1 MSVAARYSTSA
12 LLFGSTLKALAF
24 LLSLC
29 VTIFSASAGY
39 GLLKMLLGGMSRGA
53 SIGVSE
59 FVTHSGL
66 TIVFFV
72 LAGLSAYGA
81 KKCYR

>member
-1 MSVAARYSTSA
+1 MSVTARYSSSA
-12 LLFGSTLKALAF
+12 LFGSTLKALVF
-24 LLSLC
+24 LLSSFAAVFC
-29 VTIFSASAGY
+29 ASAGY

-53 SIGVSE
+53 SIGISE

-72 LAGLSAYGA
+72 GAALCAYWA
-81 KKCYR
+81 KKCYW

>member
-1 MSVAARYSTSA
+1 MSVTARYSTSA
-12 LLFGSTLKALAF
+12 LLGPTLKALAF

-29 VTIFSASAGY
+29 IAIFCASAGY

-53 SIGVSE
+53 SIGISE

-66 TIVFFV
+66 TIVFLV
-72 LAGLSAYGA
+72 LAGLSTYGA
-81 KKCYR
+81 KKCYW

>member
-1 MSVAARYSTSA
+1 MSVTARYSTSA
-12 LLFGSTLKALAF
+12 LFGSTLKALAF

-29 VTIFSASAGY
+29 VAIFSASAGY

-53 SIGVSE
+53 SIGISE

-66 TIVFFV
+66 SIVFLV

-81 KKCYR
+81 KKCYW

>member
-1 MSVAARYSTSA
+1 MSVTARYSTSA
-12 LLFGSTLKALAF
+12 LFGPTLKALAF
-24 LLSLC
+24 LISLC
-29 VTIFSASAGY
+29 IAIFSASAGY

-53 SIGVSE
+53 SIGISE

-66 TIVFFV
+66 ALVFLV

-81 KKCYR
+81 KKCYW

>member
-1 MSVAARYSTSA
+1 MSVTARYSTSA
-12 LLFGSTLKALAF
+12 LFGPTLKALAF

-29 VTIFSASAGY
+29 IAIFCASAGY

-53 SIGVSE
+53 SIGISE

-66 TIVFFV
+66 TIVLLV
-72 LAGLSAYGA
+72 LSGLSAYGA
-81 KKCYR
+81 KKCYW